1 MPQEGMLNQSPSNG
15 AGWGGVRGGVGG
27 RAPVPS
33 SRETQNPVELQAPL
47 NLFGLTSQSQLSLV
61 A

>member
-1 MPQEGMLNQSPSNG
+1 MPQEGVLNQSPSNG

-33 SRETQNPVELQAPL
+33 SRETQNPVDSRPH
-47 NLFGLTSQSQLSLV
+47 
-61 A
+61 